1 VGRRGLFRSDIVG
14 LGGILGVCCLV
25 VGLCLD
31 VVIGS
36 RGCWIVLRP
45 EVKLK
50 RSRRRDLELGD
61 AMRSLHVQ

>member
-1 VGRRGLFRSDIVG
+1 
-14 LGGILGVCCLV
+14 LGVV
-25 VGLCLD
+25 LD
-31 VVIGS
+31 VVKGS